1 MSKEKNTIDTPHVAV
16 TKQQRKERITR
27 IIAIIVAFLSVF
39 FFFIK
44 LVFL

>member
-1 MSKEKNTIDTPHVAV
+1 MSKEKHTIDTPHVAV
-16 TKQQRKERITR
+16 AKQQRKERITR

-39 FFFIK
+39 FFFVK